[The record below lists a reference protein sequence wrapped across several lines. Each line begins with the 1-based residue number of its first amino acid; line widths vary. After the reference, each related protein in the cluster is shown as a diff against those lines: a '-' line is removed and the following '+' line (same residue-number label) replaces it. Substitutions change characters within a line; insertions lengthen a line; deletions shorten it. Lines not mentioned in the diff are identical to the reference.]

1 MKKIKLLIL
10 KENINFPNF
19 GAMPK
24 KPYGSN
30 TLVLIF

>member
-1 MKKIKLLIL
+1 MKKSKLLIL
-10 KENINFPNF
+10 KENITFLDF
-19 GAMPK
+19 EGMPK